1 MDRVTMV
8 GCAVYLVIHSAALVL
23 PVILVRHV
31 TSLPVLL
38 NLASIMAFALL
49 SDQHFHAIVQPDI
62 LEIHAKQASAIKF
75 LEIPY
80 LPDLIMVPLKNVA
93 IMEIVQLSVTPNM
106 RAPVTKDILEMT
118 VNLDHV
124 ML

>member
-8 GCAVYLVIHSAALVL
+8 EFAMYLATHSVALVL
-23 PVILVRHV
+23 PVILARLV
-31 TSLPVLL
+31 TSLLVLL

-62 LEIHAKQASAIKF
+62 LEILVKQASAIKF
-75 LEIPY
+75 LEILY
-80 LPDLIMVPLKNVA
+80 LPDLIMVPLKNVVT
-93 IMEIVQLSVTPNM
+93 MEIVQLSVTPNM
-106 RAPVTKDILEMT
+106 PAPVTKDILEMT
-118 VNLDHV
+118 VNSDHV

>member
-23 PVILVRHV
+23 PVILARHV

-49 SDQHFHAIVQPDI
+49 SDQHFPAIVQPDI
-62 LEIHAKQASAIKF
+62 LEILVKQASAIKF